1 MKTKILTALC
11 VASAVLSAHCLNPTE
26 PDFVTGKLM
35 DAQNSRLVL
44 TELNEKGIEAS
55 REAAYDLANVLSQKS
70 QQYKDITGLDVSF
83 TEPVCKVPKE
93 VYEKGIDKEL
103 LNKINTIYREQNIPQ
118 ISE

>member
-1 MKTKILTALC
+1 MKTKILITLFCIGA
-11 VASAVLSAHCLNPTE
+11 VISAKCLTPSE

-35 DAQNSRLVL
+35 DAQNSKLIL
-44 TELNEKGIEAS
+44 EELNSKGIEYS

-70 QQYKDITGLDVSF
+70 EQYKDITGLDVSF
-83 TEPVCKVPKE
+83 TEPVCNVPQE

-103 LNKINTIYREQNIPQ
+103 LNKINTLYKEKNIPQ

>member
-1 MKTKILTALC
+1 MKTKILITLFCIGA
-11 VASAVLSAHCLNPTE
+11 VISAKCLTPTE

-35 DAQNSRLVL
+35 DAQNSKLIL
-44 TELNEKGIEAS
+44 EELNSKGIEYS

-70 QQYKDITGLDVSF
+70 EQYKDITGLDVSL
-83 TEPVCKVPKE
+83 TEPVCNVPKE

-103 LNKINTIYREQNIPQ
+103 LNKINTLYKEKNIPQ